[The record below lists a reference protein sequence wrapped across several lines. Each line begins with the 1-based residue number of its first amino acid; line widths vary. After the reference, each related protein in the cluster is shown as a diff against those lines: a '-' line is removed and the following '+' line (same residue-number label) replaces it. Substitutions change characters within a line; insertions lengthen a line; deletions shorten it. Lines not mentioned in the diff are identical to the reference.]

1 MIALGRINHDRS
13 SEGEIAAMSRW
24 ASLGLAVLFSL
35 SLAAGASAQS
45 SAETVFAD
53 IDAFW
58 ANEFAEIGLSYA
70 SPRVA
75 IVEGSVNT
83 SCGVIDPTF
92 GPGAYC
98 VYDQTVYFAP
108 EWFGDLDYA
117 SENAAFILVM
127 SHEWSHHIQVLLG
140 IDQIDIAEP
149 HADCLAGV
157 YLASAEER
165 GLITPGGKAQALR
178 VVNSAGDVPWLDPGA
193 FSHGPGTLRSISFMA
208 GSSDGL
214 AGCGLVFE

>member
-1 MIALGRINHDRS
+1 MG
-13 SEGEIAAMSRW
+13 RW
-24 ASLGLAVLFSL
+24 ASLVLAVLMTL
-35 SLAAGASAQS
+35 PLVAGAQAQS

-58 ANEFAEIGLSYA
+58 ANEFAEIGLSYV

-75 IVEGSVNT
+75 VVEGPVNT
-83 SCGVIDPTF
+83 GCGTIDPNF

-98 VYDQTVYFAP
+98 TYDRTVYFAP
-108 EWFGDLDYA
+108 EWFGNLDYA

-127 SHEWSHHIQVLLG
+127 SHEWSHHVQMLLG
-140 IDQIDIAEP
+140 IDQIAIAEP

-178 VVNSAGDVPWLDPGA
+178 LVNSAGDVPWLETAGFA
-193 FSHGPGTLRSISFMA
+193 HGPGTLRSISFMA
-208 GSSDGL
+208 GSADGL